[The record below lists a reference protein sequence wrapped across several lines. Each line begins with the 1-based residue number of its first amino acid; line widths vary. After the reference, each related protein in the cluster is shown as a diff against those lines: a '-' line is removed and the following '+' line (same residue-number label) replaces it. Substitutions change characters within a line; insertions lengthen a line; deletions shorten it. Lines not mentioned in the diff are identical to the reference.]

1 VLRSLC
7 TQVVPNTGKTETL
20 IHNFEDWKSV
30 KDQGLV
36 FDWDDAAGN
45 AARREAGLKLEK
57 LRNAEIKRKRQSKAK
72 TAKLMGKKTGATAT
86 TRMPVRSSRGHCRP
100 SPGSLSLTRSLVAG
114 ARSRSLAGQKREIL
128 SSSLLSTDVLRYAID
143 ALDRRNT

>member
-1 VLRSLC
+1 MLRSLC

-86 TRMPVRSSRGHCRP
+86 TRMPVRSSRDLCRP
-100 SPGSLSLTRSLVAG
+100 SPGSLSLTRSLTRSLVL
-114 ARSRSLAGQKREIL
+114 ARSRTLTGQKREIL
-128 SSSLLSTDVLRYAID
+128 IIAAFYDVLRYA
-143 ALDRRNT
+143 